1 MVVLS
6 DAPLSA
12 VFVRAELDNTIP
24 FKDWLDNTIPF
35 KDWPWHT
42 IPFKECRIV
51 MMALI
56 WNVSVTSV
64 VMSEMSVM
72 TVVSVFSSSS

>member
-12 VFVRAELDNTIP
+12 VFVRAELENTIP
-24 FKDWLDNTIPF
+24 FKDG
-35 KDWPWHT
+35 PWHT

-64 VMSEMSVM
+64 VMSVMSVM